1 MDRLRLPAIRF
12 LLLPGVDTANF
23 LGDFWGDLLRHFSL
37 DEHMFYVAA
46 DVLL

>member
-1 MDRLRLPAIRF
+1 MGRLRLPASRF

-37 DEHMFYVAA
+37 EEHMFHVAA